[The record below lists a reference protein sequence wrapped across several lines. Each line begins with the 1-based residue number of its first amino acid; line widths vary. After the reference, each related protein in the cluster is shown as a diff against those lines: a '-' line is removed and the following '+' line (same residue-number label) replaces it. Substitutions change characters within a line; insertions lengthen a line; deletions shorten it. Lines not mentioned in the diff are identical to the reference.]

1 VSDRTSPRSTALQS
15 STVGY
20 LLAVVAG
27 LVTAIQSRINGG
39 LSDFLGS
46 GISAALINFTV
57 GLALVV
63 VLVLLMPRSRR
74 GVVAVIT
81 ALRTRA
87 LPWWVMIG
95 GVFGAFFIAI
105 QSTSV
110 PVIGVALFSV
120 AVVSGQTVSS
130 LLVDRLGIGT
140 TSGVAVTPARII
152 GAVGATLAVF
162 VAVID
167 QWSNPASGLW
177 LLVGLSFLAGLLVAV
192 QQAVNGRV
200 SITARSAPAATLGNF
215 LVGAATLVIV
225 VAASGSFTGST
236 SPINAGAP
244 AWAYL
249 GGIMGVTFIGIA
261 AFTVPILGVLS
272 FALVVIAA
280 QLAGALILDVIWPA
294 TDQPVTVWLVI
305 GAALAASA
313 AFIGR
318 RRPATTT
325 P

>member
-318 RRPATTT
+318 RRRATTT

>member
-1 VSDRTSPRSTALQS
+1 VSDRVGRRSNTLPIS
-15 STVGY
+15 SIGY
-20 LLAVVAG
+20 LLAVGAG
-27 LVTAIQSRINGG
+27 LITAVQSRVNGG
-39 LSDFLGS
+39 LADFLGS
-46 GISAALINFTV
+46 GISAALVNFAV
-57 GLALVV
+57 GLALVLL
-63 VLVLLMPRSRR
+63 LVLLVPRSRR
-74 GVVAVIT
+74 GVVAVIS
-81 ALRTRA
+81 ALRTRT
-87 LPWWVMIG
+87 LPWWVMMG
-95 GVFGAFFIAI
+95 GVFGAFFITI

-120 AVVSGQTVSS
+120 AVISGQTVSS

-140 TSGVAVTPARII
+140 TSRVAVTPARII

-167 QWSNPASGLW
+167 QWGNPASGLW

-215 LVGAATLVIV
+215 LVGAATLAIVIAV
-225 VAASGSFTGST
+225 SGTFTGST

-244 AWAYL
+244 AWTYV
-249 GGIMGVTFIGIA
+249 GGIMGVAFIGIA

-272 FALVVIAA
+272 FALIVIAA
-280 QLAGALILDVIWPA
+280 QLAGALVLDVIWPA
-294 TDQPVTVWLVI
+294 TDQPVTIWLVT

-318 RRPATTT
+318 RHPAKSTA
-325 P
+325 